1 MHDHDSPFVTA
12 TNSIDDCDLEQVTG
26 AGFGEWFMNTIGY
39 AGPSGASEAAA
50 AIQPAAGVMA
60 IAPQARNRNALI
72 RDMAQNGGN
81 YSEANFDRYN
91 NGQAAKLSRA
101 VGRW

>member
-1 MHDHDSPFVTA
+1 MSKDTSRLQSV
-12 TNSIDDCDLEQVTG
+12 DLDTLDGVVG
-26 AGFGEWFMNTIGY
+26 GGFLSWLQNTIGY
-39 AGPSGASEAAA
+39 GGPSGASEAAS

-81 YSEANFDRYN
+81 YSESNFTRYN
-91 NGQAAKLSRA
+91 YGKAAQLSRS
-101 VGRW
+101 VGKW